1 MSLSQRMTPFL
12 VLLCSACPPL
22 GFSQTPSGDYLSELA
37 AARRE
42 VIQTHTLTIQKLDLG
57 EVRPGKNGFSAVVK
71 NQTDKTLTL
80 GLDLRA
86 VGGIWPTGWQRQFL
100 FLVWPG
106 HEQEIAAEYEFPHLS
121 AEAWL
126 RVSFFFPQVTADGV
140 TQMGRF
146 FFQKKYSV
154 GRGNKAVDYDL
165 SQRFQEHDSEHF
177 RIYVLPS
184 SLAAREIDTIAEQ
197 REAAFRKIS
206 AMLGLSNAP
215 TVRLVLFPDAKT
227 KTSET
232 GHMGDGW
239 AFGQNIVEI
248 YNEQTKLDPYHE
260 LTHIL
265 AGQLG
270 DPPAMFN
277 EGFAVYVSELM
288 GADALK
294 FLGAPGMRIDQA
306 VVAHRQEGKF
316 IPLEELLTLTD
327 IGPEESRPEI
337 SYPVAASVVKYLI
350 EMYGLEKFRG
360 AYKSLENSSDAAVI
374 RKNKQ
379 TFRGIYGKLPTE
391 LEPEWLSALLP
402 AKR

>member
-1 MSLSQRMTPFL
+1 MTPLL

-37 AARRE
+37 AAQRE
-42 VIQTHTLTIQKLDLG
+42 LIQTETVTIQKLDLG
-57 EVRPGKNGFSAVVK
+57 EARPGKNRFTAVMK
-71 NQTDKTLTL
+71 NKSDRPVTVW
-80 GLDLRA
+80 LDLRA
-86 VGGIWPTGWQRQFL
+86 DPGLWLRKWQDRFVFLLWPQ
-100 FLVWPG
+100 
-106 HEQEIAAEYEFPHLS
+106 QEKEIQAEYEFLHLS
-121 AEAWL
+121 PEAWL
-126 RVSFFFPQVTADGV
+126 RVRWGFPQVKEGGITDFPSFFFE
-140 TQMGRF
+140 
-146 FFQKKYSV
+146 KKYFL
-154 GRGNKAVDYDL
+154 GWRNMAVDYDL
-165 SQRFQEHDSEHF
+165 AQRFTKRDAGHF
-177 RIYVLPS
+177 GIYYFPA

-306 VVAHRQEGKF
+306 VVAHRQAGKF
-316 IPLEELLTLTD
+316 IPLEELFTLTD

-337 SYPVAASVVKYLI
+337 SYPEAASVVKYLI
-350 EMYGLEKFRG
+350 EKYGLEKFRG
-360 AYKSLENSSDAAVI
+360 AYKSLENSSNAAVI